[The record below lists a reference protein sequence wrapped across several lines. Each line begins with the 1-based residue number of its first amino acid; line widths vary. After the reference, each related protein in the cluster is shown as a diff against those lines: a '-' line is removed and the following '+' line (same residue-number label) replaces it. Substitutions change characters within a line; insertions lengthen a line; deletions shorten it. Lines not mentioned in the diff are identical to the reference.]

1 MMKRFLG
8 SVAAFTGL
16 CVLVLAGTLTTSLGP
31 AASAQSR
38 GNRDD
43 TRKNGSRAE
52 SPEGVSPFAAGNLVV
67 YRVGTGVGALS
78 GNAFPVFLDEYT
90 SAAGQA
96 APVRSIA
103 MPTAVNGTNRRFT
116 ASGSSTSE
124 GLISRSLDQKFLLL
138 TGYDTDVGTAA
149 VSGTTS
155 AAVNRVVARV
165 NFAAQVD
172 TSTALTDAYSTGS
185 IRGVTSTQGT
195 DLWLSGTG
203 TAASAGARY
212 TPFGSTTSTQLSS
225 APTNV
230 RGIGIFAGQ
239 LYVTSASGTIQGLAT
254 VGTGLPIIG
263 GQTITIAPG
272 FPTAAGPSP
281 YQFFFLNSNTVYV
294 ADDRAT
300 ASGGGIQKWTFSGGN
315 WTLAATLNNGLTAGV
330 QGLTGS
336 QNGLGQAVLYATTTD
351 NKLVSVVDDGT
362 ASPGS
367 PFSTL
372 ATAAAN
378 TIFQGVAF
386 APLATT
392 AAGVSISG
400 RVMYGERGVRNARV
414 TISGGDLAEPMT
426 VLTGSKG
433 QFAFNDIPAGRSYVV
448 SVSARRF
455 QFSTSSQ
462 VIEVND
468 NVAGVDFFAAD
479 GR

>member
-1 MMKRFLG
+1 
-8 SVAAFTGL
+8 
-16 CVLVLAGTLTTSLGP
+16 
-31 AASAQSR
+31 
-38 GNRDD
+38 
-43 TRKNGSRAE
+43 
-52 SPEGVSPFAAGNLVV
+52 
-67 YRVGTGVGALS
+67 
-78 GNAFPVFLDEYT
+78 
-90 SAAGQA
+90 
-96 APVRSIA
+96 
-103 MPTAVNGTNRRFT
+103 
-116 ASGSSTSE
+116 
-124 GLISRSLDQKFLLL
+124 
-138 TGYDTDVGTAA
+138 
-149 VSGTTS
+149 
-155 AAVNRVVARV
+155 
-165 NFAAQVD
+165 
-172 TSTALTDAYSTGS
+172 
-185 IRGVTSTQGT
+185 
-195 DLWLSGTG
+195 
-203 TAASAGARY
+203 
-212 TPFGSTTSTQLSS
+212 
-225 APTNV
+225 
-230 RGIGIFAGQ
+230 
-239 LYVTSASGTIQGLAT
+239 
-254 VGTGLPIIG
+254 
-263 GQTITIAPG
+263 
-272 FPTAAGPSP
+272 
-281 YQFFFLNSNTVYV
+281 VYV